1 MSINLILFN
10 VTLLLYL
17 IATILFLVEV
27 SSRNLKTAGTAR
39 WILWGGFL
47 CHCAALLFRFIEVG
61 HTPVASLYESLSF
74 FAWALIGAFILFDL
88 RYRLAV
94 LGAFVCPL
102 AVVLMLV
109 GSAVIIGGVEPH
121 QINPILQSKW
131 FPVHVTFAFLGY
143 AVFGVAFAAGIMYL
157 LQERMLKSKR
167 FSALYYKLPSLDTL
181 DSINYKCLTFG
192 FPLMTLGI
200 ITGAVWANSA
210 WGGYWRWDPKETW
223 ALITWFW
230 YAALLHGRLSIGWRG
245 RRAAIFAIIGF
256 VALVFSFLGVNL
268 LLDGAHTFK
277 SLGGE

>member
-1 MSINLILFN
+1 MSINILLFN

-17 IATILFLVEV
+17 LATILFLVEV
-27 SSRNLKTAGTAR
+27 SSRHLKIAGTAR

-47 CHCAALLFRFIEVG
+47 CHCAALLLRFIEVG

-74 FAWALIGAFILFDL
+74 FAWALVGTFILFDL

-102 AVVLMLV
+102 AVLLMLV
-109 GSAVIIGGVEPH
+109 GSAVIIGGVEP
-121 QINPILQSKW
+121 QQVNPVLSSRW

-143 AVFGVAFAAGIMYL
+143 AVFGIAFAAGIMYL

-167 FSALYYKLPSLDTL
+167 FSALYYKLPSLDIL

-200 ITGAVWANSA
+200 ISGAVWANSA

-256 VALVFSFLGVNL
+256 VALAFSFLGVNL
-268 LLDGAHTFK
+268 LLEGAHTFK
-277 SLGGE
+277 SMGGE